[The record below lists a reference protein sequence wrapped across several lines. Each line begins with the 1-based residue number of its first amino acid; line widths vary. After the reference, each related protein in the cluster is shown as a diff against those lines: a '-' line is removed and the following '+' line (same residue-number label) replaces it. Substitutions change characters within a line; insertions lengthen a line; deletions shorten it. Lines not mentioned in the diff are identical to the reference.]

1 MRDHQPSKRTKPYV
15 FQCLT
20 SEALQCCRRNKS
32 MRSPIMVRLSFVYFT
47 FLFLERCWGKLSFLR
62 DFLKGLRNS
71 LHCKGSV
78 GIGT

>member
-1 MRDHQPSKRTKPYV
+1 
-15 FQCLT
+15 
-20 SEALQCCRRNKS
+20 

-71 LHCKGSV
+71 LHCKGGV